1 MRRGWVSQPIGRGN
15 LAPTNKRSYD
25 RVNVSIQRYR
35 ALVYGYVS
43 YKCQHALATWVIIS
57 RSELFFK
64 NVFWGGQGYLVR
76 CQDSEISLRSESF
89 QPTGELNLGFITT
102 PVCGRCQ
109 PSQTQASPHDFG
121 ISYACPPELSGRDV
135 RQVPIAEFTQIH
147 ARARQV

>member
-1 MRRGWVSQPIGRGN
+1 M
-15 LAPTNKRSYD
+15 
-25 RVNVSIQRYR
+25 
-35 ALVYGYVS
+35 
-43 YKCQHALATWVIIS
+43 
-57 RSELFFK
+57 
-64 NVFWGGQGYLVR
+64 
-76 CQDSEISLRSESF
+76 
-89 QPTGELNLGFITT
+89 GELNLGFIIT